1 MSEFIFALWFF
12 FPAGVA
18 NASPVFANKI
28 PILKNWKTPV
38 DFGKSYRGKR
48 LLGDNKSWRG
58 VVTGTIMGG
67 ITALLVY
74 LVYPSAADVLWYSPK
89 VPMVDM
95 FVVGCALGFGALF
108 GDAVESFFK
117 RQRGVAAGHS
127 WFPFDQI
134 DYIIGGLLLV
144 TPFVSLRPTQYVI
157 ILITWFGLH
166 IFFAYVGFILRLKD
180 KPI

>member
-1 MSEFIFALWFF
+1 MSELIFALWFF
-12 FPAGVA
+12 LPAGVA
-18 NASPVFANKI
+18 NAAPVFANKI

-48 LLGDNKSWRG
+48 ILGDNKSWRG
-58 VVTGTIMGG
+58 IISGTLTGG

-74 LVYPSAADVLWYSPK
+74 LIYPNAAEVLWYNPI
-89 VPMVDM
+89 VPALDM

-108 GDAVESFFK
+108 GDVVESFFK
-117 RQRGVAAGHS
+117 RQYGVPAGHS

-134 DYIIGGLLLV
+134 DYILGGLLLV
-144 TPFVSLRPTQYVI
+144 TPFVSLQSIQYIVI
-157 ILITWFGLH
+157 IATWFGLH
-166 IFFAYVGFILRLKD
+166 IFFAYAGYLLRLKD